1 MDIKHVILV
10 LAVVVLASLLLAIT
24 LNGNHVRVDLNY
36 ARSVASDAN
45 SLIGLSVANKTV
57 LLDVVEEYNVYNR
70 GEKAFNLSSL
80 GELYTS
86 YPQVDP
92 RQELLRYEIIIGG
105 VKANYTIVEELGG
118 LYRQALIK
126 DTNYTVNP
134 NSNLTIKVHYIVRV
148 KPPPKP
154 ITLNDV
160 INADWSNVSRI
171 EFYDNLTSPTRFWNY
186 TNPLIKMLVNYLWAK
201 SNGSLGKYVINS
213 ISWVMYNIVYGSRI
227 PARHPIEVLAELKG
241 DCDDDSNLLITLLRA
256 KGVPSFLEAGLIYLK
271 GYEASAKIGKV
282 VDYTI
287 SNGGPHGWV
296 KVYIPGLGWRPVDLT
311 FIVAGSMNPL
321 DAFNEGAYMKL
332 PLVIIE
338 RNLGRD
344 YATETVEETR
354 KLEKLDAYMEVRV
367 TLELVEG

>member
-1 MDIKHVILV
+1 MAIKHVVLILV
-10 LAVVVLASLLLAIT
+10 AVVLASLFLAIA
-24 LNGNHVRVDLNY
+24 LGGKHIRIDLDY
-36 ARSVASDAN
+36 TGGASN
-45 SLIGLSVANKTV
+45 NTSSLIGLSIADKT
-57 LLDVVEEYNVYNR
+57 LILDVVEEYNIYNR
-70 GEKAFNLSSL
+70 GEETFNLSSL

-92 RQELLRYEIIIGG
+92 RQELLGYEIIIGG
-105 VKANYTIVEELGG
+105 VKANYTVVEELGG

-126 DTNYTVNP
+126 NTDYTVNP
-134 NSNLTIKVHYIVRV
+134 NSNLTIKVHYTVRV

-154 ITLNDV
+154 ITLDEV
-160 INADWSNVSRI
+160 VNADWGSVSRI

-186 TNPLIKMLVNYLWAK
+186 TNPLIKMLVDYLWAK
-201 SNGSLGKYVINS
+201 SNGSLGKYVVNS
-213 ISWVMYNIVYGSRI
+213 INWIMYNIVYGSRI
-227 PARHPIEVLAELKG
+227 PARHPVEVLAELRG

-271 GYEASAKIGKV
+271 GYEASARIDDV

-311 FIVAGSMNPL
+311 FIVTGSMNSL
-321 DAFNEGAYMKL
+321 DTFNEGAYMKL

-367 TLELVEG
+367 TLKLVEG